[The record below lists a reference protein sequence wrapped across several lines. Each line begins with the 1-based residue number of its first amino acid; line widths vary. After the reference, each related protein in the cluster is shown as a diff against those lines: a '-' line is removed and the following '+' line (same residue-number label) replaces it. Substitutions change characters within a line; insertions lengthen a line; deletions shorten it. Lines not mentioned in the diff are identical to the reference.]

1 MKALDTNIL
10 IRFLMRDD
18 EYQAEKVFEL
28 FIDAQ
33 DRKDKFFVPA
43 VVLMELLWVLEF
55 VYEISREDI
64 LKAVEDLLCLAIL
77 EFENREAVIRFL
89 NLARKYKTELSDLF
103 IASISK
109 ERGCEKTLT
118 FDKKASKCNLFELM

>member
-10 IRFLMRDD
+10 VRFLVKDD
-18 EYQAEKVFEL
+18 EYQAEKVFKLLKAAE
-28 FIDAQ
+28 DK
-33 DRKDKFFVPA
+33 RDKFFVPTV
-43 VVLMELLWVLEF
+43 VVLELLWVLEF

-64 LKAVEDLLCLAIL
+64 LKAIEDLLSLAIL

-89 NLARKYKTELSDLF
+89 NLAREYRIDLSDLF

-109 ERGCEKTLT
+109 EKGCEKTLT
-118 FDKKASKCNLFELM
+118 FDKKASKCNLFELI